1 MPSHKN
7 HGPITGR
14 RIRIALIGCGRIAAK
29 HFDAIDAHRAPEV
42 EAAGV
47 RAIVT
52 DTMMRSPEIAT
63 ELARRT
69 LGAVA

>member
-1 MPSHKN
+1 M
-7 HGPITGR
+7 
-14 RIRIALIGCGRIAAK
+14 
-29 HFDAIDAHRAPEV
+29 IDAVDAHLAPEV
-42 EAAGV
+42 EATGV